1 MSPPTMTPEAIGLI
15 ETVSLIA
22 AIEAADTMTKT
33 ARVELIGMEKI
44 GCAFLT
50 ITVRGSLANVRQ
62 AVSAGGAAAC
72 RVGGLVSALVIP
84 QPDPQIEKR
93 FPVRRARPGDDFVCY
108 C

>member
-1 MSPPTMTPEAIGLI
+1 MLEALGLI
-15 ETVSLIA
+15 ETVSLVA
-22 AIEAADTMTKT
+22 AIEAADTMTKS

-50 ITVRGSLANVRQ
+50 ITVRGTLANVRQ
-62 AVSAGGAAAC
+62 AVAAGAAAAS

-84 QPDPQIEKR
+84 RPDPQIDDR
-93 FPVRRARPGDDFVCY
+93 FPVRRPRPGDDFVCH